1 MAATVRQVGSSSE
14 YALLVQEVGGGAGSG
29 LTDDELRAT
38 PVPVDAGPLDAGEA
52 HIGQVG
58 GHAAIIDVTLT
69 LDTAIYASG
78 DVLAATQEVPNVVRV
93 NGGTALLD
101 LVSLRDEDDQG
112 LALDLLFFDQDTDI
126 GAENAA
132 FDLTDAESRNLLGWV
147 RFVAGDYEDWGGW
160 RNATI
165 KRGDAAFKASVLKPS
180 SGATRSIWIAAITRA
195 TPTHTASGIRLRL
208 HVLPD

>member
-1 MAATVRQVGSSSE
+1 MTYAHLIDNGDGTVSVRV
-14 YALLVQEVGGGAGSG
+14 ALADV
-29 LTDDELRAT
+29 AT
-38 PVPVDAGPLDAGEA
+38 PDA

-58 GHAAIIDVTLT
+58 GHSAIIDVTLS
-69 LDTAIYASG
+69 LDTSAYASG
-78 DVLAATQEVPNVVRV
+78 DVLAATQEVTNVVRV
-93 NGGTALLD
+93 NGGTAVLD

-132 FDLTDAESRNLLGWV
+132 FDITDAESRNLLGWV
-147 RFVAGDYEDWGGW
+147 RIVAADYEDWGGF

-180 SGATRSIWIAAITRA
+180 SGETRSIWIAAVTRGA
-195 TPTHTASGIRLRL
+195 PTHTASGIRLRL
-208 HVLPD
+208 HVFQD